1 MAWFWQRVA
10 GGGPQPPDARKLAAV
25 VRSALRTKAYQSL
38 LAAARL
44 TSVRDIATAGPD
56 LMALLP
62 VARFPKPGPPPS
74 AVSNT
79 NVPPPPPADLFWPVP
94 PPFRTAVLME
104 GIRESRRTRF
114 FGPQDFGRLRN
125 YAPDALAGP
134 VSALRTLAERIP
146 SRVSWSFKPGHS
158 LIVLLV
164 FPQTGITAETRELL
178 WRVFEVPLYAQIL
191 SPSRSLLAWECQA
204 HEGYHVAEQNAVFEL
219 VPGLVEPEL
228 VVTSLV
234 DLREPVLRLA
244 TGLTARVE
252 RSQCGCGLWTPRL
265 VDLRACK
272 QAAPKAMAA
281 SASCAAD

>member
-1 MAWFWQRVA
+1 MARSWQRVLGWSRPSGA
-10 GGGPQPPDARKLAAV
+10 EKLAAV
-25 VRSALRTKAYQSL
+25 VRSALRTEAYRPL
-38 LAAARL
+38 LAAAGL

-56 LMALLP
+56 LLALLP
-62 VARFPKPGPPPS
+62 VARLPKPGPPPS

-104 GIRESRRTRF
+104 GFRESRRTRF
-114 FGPQDFGRLRN
+114 FGPQDFGRLRK

-134 VSALRTLAERIP
+134 VSALRTLAERLP
-146 SRVSWSFKPGHS
+146 SRIYWSPRLKHS
-158 LIVLLV
+158 LMALLV
-164 FPQTGITAETRELL
+164 FPQTGITRETRELL
-178 WRVFEVPLYAQIL
+178 WRVFEVPLYAQVL
-191 SPSRSLLAWECQA
+191 GPSRSLLAWECQA
-204 HEGYHVAEQNAVFEL
+204 YEGYHVAEHNAVFEL

-234 DLREPVLRLA
+234 DLRQPLLRLA
-244 TGLTARVE
+244 TGLTARIE
-252 RSQCGCGLWTPRL
+252 RSQCGCGLRTPRL